1 MAAKGDAIMEAG
13 TTPREAR
20 SRCAALSPELI
31 AIVAV
36 GVTLAGVM
44 LAMMTVMT
52 DSFARELGAVREEFR
67 KEFRVVREEVRVVR
81 DEVRVVRDG
90 QVELRE
96 RVARVESKLDVLAG
110 DWPPKRGPAAV
121 R

>member
-1 MAAKGDAIMEAG
+1 MAAKGDAMMEAG

-20 SRCAALSPELI
+20 SRRSAFSPELI
-31 AIVAV
+31 AILAV

-44 LAMMTVMT
+44 LTMMTVMT
-52 DSFARELGAVREEFR
+52 DSFARELGAGRE
-67 KEFRVVREEVRVVR
+67 EFRVVREDVREIREDVR
-81 DEVRVVRDG
+81 EIRAG

-110 DWPPKRGPAAV
+110 GWPPKRGPAAV